1 MVPVASTL
9 CIQDQRVMHS
19 VIRCSY
25 LAWMQRI
32 CHVTMWMIV
41 APALSRGLD
50 MFLGVYT
57 NTGLEALF
65 ITAEVMVG
73 GTMRTVEGSIKY

>member
-1 MVPVASTL
+1 M
-9 CIQDQRVMHS
+9 
-19 VIRCSY
+19 
-25 LAWMQRI
+25 
-32 CHVTMWMIV
+32 TMWMIV

>member
-1 MVPVASTL
+1 MASTL

-19 VIRCSY
+19 MIRCSY

-32 CHVTMWMIV
+32 YHVTMGMMV
-41 APALSRGLD
+41 APARSRGLD

-57 NTGLEALF
+57 DTGVEALVV
-65 ITAEVMVG
+65 TAEVVVG
-73 GTMRTVEGSIKY
+73 GTMKTVEGSIKY